1 MEWGRSSLPAA
12 FETRAPLQT
21 KVYFDSQAA
30 PFVRELFA
38 RLGHEL
44 VGALGDADLAW
55 TTLRQPAFYKTQLN
69 GAVSSQ
75 LPGALFLDR
84 KDFLAGLLK
93 GSDVLPETLELGPET
108 DDAQVEEFLQNER
121 AFCKSATGARGA
133 GVRLVSDP
141 EEVRGL
147 RRENPNEHFVLQRE
161 VAPRT
166 WAGRKFDLRVYVLA
180 AQGLDFGVGNS
191 KP

>member
-1 MEWGRSSLPAA
+1 MYSRNP
-12 FETRAPLQT
+12 PQT

-44 VGALGDADLAW
+44 VGRPCDADLAW
-55 TTLRQPAFYKTQLN
+55 TMLRQPAFYKGQLG

-93 GSDVLPETLELGPET
+93 EADVLPETLVISPEIT
-108 DDAQVEEFLQNER
+108 DEQI
-121 AFCKSATGARGA
+121 
-133 GVRLVSDP
+133 
-141 EEVRGL
+141 
-147 RRENPNEHFVLQRE
+147 
-161 VAPRT
+161 
-166 WAGRKFDLRVYVLA
+166 
-180 AQGLDFGVGNS
+180 
-191 KP
+191 